1 MLTIVLSATS
11 CATQRKTA
19 EASHSQEQS
28 SVSAATEQT
37 LRLEEQTAAL
47 VSRLFEERMNA
58 LRETTATTDEAT
70 ERVTEIFD
78 TTQPTDSVTGTPP
91 LLSRTTERRNAT
103 SSEQTRE
110 QTEATAKEATEADIG
125 QASTLAAGRRPP
137 QTRRAAPR
145 ARERSGR
152 RKAAQTRS
160 CGCR

>member
-1 MLTIVLSATS
+1 M
-11 CATQRKTA
+11 
-19 EASHSQEQS
+19 
-28 SVSAATEQT
+28 SAATEQT

-47 VSRLFEERMNA
+47 VNRLFEERMNA

-78 TTQPTDSVTGTPP
+78 TTQPIDSVTGTPP

-125 QASTLAAGRRPP
+125 QATTLAAEE
-137 QTRRAAPR
+137 QTASNEESRAESEGEIRQEKGGTNPLVWVSLTLLIVVLAIIAITIKQHLTTNKTP
-145 ARERSGR
+145 
-152 RKAAQTRS
+152 
-160 CGCR
+160 

>member
-1 MLTIVLSATS
+1 M
-11 CATQRKTA
+11 
-19 EASHSQEQS
+19 
-28 SVSAATEQT
+28 SAATEQT
-37 LRLEEQTAAL
+37 LRLEEQTATL

-125 QASTLAAGRRPP
+125 QASTLAA
-137 QTRRAAPR
+137 
-145 ARERSGR
+145 E
-152 RKAAQTRS
+152 AQTTSNEESRAES
-160 CGCR
+160 EGEIRQEKGGTNPLVWVSLTLLIVALAIIAITIKQHLTTNKTP

>member
-1 MLTIVLSATS
+1 MSAT
-11 CATQRKTA
+11 
-19 EASHSQEQS
+19 
-28 SVSAATEQT
+28 TEQT

-125 QASTLAAGRRPP
+125 QAATLAA
-137 QTRRAAPR
+137 
-145 ARERSGR
+145 E
-152 RKAAQTRS
+152 AQTTSNEESRAES
-160 CGCR
+160 EGEIRQEKGGTNPLVWVSLTLLIVALAIIAITIKQHFFASAKR